1 MNAVKLK
8 PDVIIICGPTGV
20 GKTSVGIE
28 LAKRFNGEIISSDSM
43 QIYRYMDIGT
53 AKPTKAEQAAVAHH
67 MIDIINPDE
76 PFDAEMYSK
85 AAREKINNLHI
96 QAIIPFVVG
105 GTGFYIKALEHGLF
119 NPGLSDPDLRD
130 RLRKEAKLHGI
141 GFLHE
146 RLGQCD
152 PDTAAVIHPN
162 DTYRVIRALEIYEM
176 TGKRISEYRD
186 DHSFSDTPFRTLKIG
201 LKMDREMLYERINK
215 RVDMMIEAGFV
226 DEVWNLLNKGYRAE
240 LKSMQSIGYH
250 HIVSFIKEQI
260 SWDEAIRTMKRDTR
274 RYAKRQ
280 LTWFKADDSVKW
292 LKPGRMEDI
301 HALVESFL
309 RPLECHTD

>member
-1 MNAVKLK
+1 MNTVKLK
-8 PDVIIICGPTGV
+8 PNVIVICGPTGV

-53 AKPTKAEQAAVAHH
+53 AKSSGAEQAAVAHH

-76 PFDAEMYSK
+76 LFDAEMYSK
-85 AAREKINNLHI
+85 AAREKLNHLHVQDI
-96 QAIIPFVVG
+96 TPFVVG

-119 NPGLSDPDLRD
+119 NPGLSDPDIKD
-130 RLRKEAKLHGI
+130 RLRKEAELHGI

-152 PDTAAVIHPN
+152 PDTAAIIHPN

-176 TGKRISEYRD
+176 TGKRISKYRD
-186 DHSFSDTPFRTLKIG
+186 DHSFSDTPFRVLKVG
-201 LKMDREMLYERINK
+201 LKMDRKILYERINK
-215 RVDMMIEAGFV
+215 RVDMMVEAGFL
-226 DEVWNLLNKGYRAE
+226 DEVRNLLNKGYNAD

-250 HIVSFIKEQI
+250 HIAGFIKEEI
-260 SWDEAIRTMKRDTR
+260 TWDEAIRTMKRDTR

-280 LTWFKADDSVKW
+280 FTWFNADVSIKW
-292 LKPGRMEDI
+292 IEPDRMEDI
-301 HALVESFL
+301 HKMVENFL
-309 RPLECHTD
+309 DVY